1 MTNSQLQRNEYFLG
15 LDLGRKQDH
24 SALVILERSLR
35 AMNTRYVDAYTKWQS
50 FLSVRYAKQWK
61 LGTAYGKVAS
71 EVADVFRKVEAHGR
85 SVLVFD
91 QTGVGDA
98 VDEMIREHLR
108 GTTVEGV
115 VLTQELKRDM
125 YAALETSLEQGRLKI
140 SERCSASRELKDEL
154 LKVEIR
160 RIGLGYKYGAFEKDT
175 HDDLVMALAI
185 ACWRE
190 RIGHRSTNGG
200 ERLPG
205 F

>member
-1 MTNSQLQRNEYFLG
+1 MTNSRLQRNEYFLG

-35 AMNTRYVDAYTKWQS
+35 AMNTRYVDAYTQWQS

-61 LGTAYGKVAS
+61 LGAAYGQVAS
-71 EVADVFRKVEAHGR
+71 EVAEVFRKVEAHGR

-108 GTTVEGV
+108 GATVEGV

-125 YAALETSLEQGRLKI
+125 YAALETALEQGRLKI
-140 SERCSASRELKDEL
+140 SERCAASRELKDEL

-190 RIGHRSTNGG
+190 RIGRRGANGG

>member
-1 MTNSQLQRNEYFLG
+1 MSNPLQKNEYFLG

-35 AMNTRYVDAYTKWQS
+35 AMNTRYVDAYTKWET

-61 LGTAYGKVAS
+61 LGTSYG
-71 EVADVFRKVEAHGR
+71 EVAREVGEVFRKVEALGR
-85 SVLVFD
+85 AVLVFD

-98 VDEMIREHLR
+98 VFEMIREHLR
-108 GTTVEGV
+108 GSNVEGV
-115 VLTQELKRDM
+115 VLTHELKRDM
-125 YAALETSLEQGRLKI
+125 YAAIETSLEQGNLKI
-140 SERCSASRELKDEL
+140 SDGCHSSRELKEEL

-160 RIGLGYKYGAFEKDT
+160 RVGFGYKYGAFEKDS
-175 HDDLVMALAI
+175 HDDLVMALAL

-190 RIGHRSTNGG
+190 RIGSKSGPPNQ
-200 ERLPG
+200 RLPG

>member
-1 MTNSQLQRNEYFLG
+1 MSNPLQKNEYFLG

-24 SALVILERSLR
+24 SALVIVERSLR
-35 AMNTRYVDAYTKWQS
+35 ALNTRYVDAYTKWES
-50 FLSVRYAKQWK
+50 FISVRYAKQWK
-61 LGTAYGKVAS
+61 LGTAYGKVAA
-71 EVADVFRKVEAHGR
+71 EVGEIFRKVETLGR
-85 SVLVFD
+85 TVLVFD

-108 GTTVEGV
+108 GMSVEGV

-140 SERCSASRELKDEL
+140 AEGCQASRELRQEL
-154 LKVEIR
+154 LTVEIR
-160 RIGLGYKYGAFEKDT
+160 RIGYGYKYGAFEKDA

-190 RIGHRSTNGG
+190 RIGSRPIQPSQ
-200 ERLPG
+200 RLPG